1 MSQPEQLTGREDAVK
16 ETACSADPQNEAQP
30 ETSDVD
36 QAFEALVTLTINLPH
51 EPRQMQI
58 TISPQ
63 EQVHEVRQSIIDLPV
78 AFQYTCFHLEH
89 QGERINDFLPISD
102 IKGLVENPQVT
113 LVEDP
118 YTEKEARI
126 HLVRIRELIGAA
138 GDRPDV
144 FQGILP
150 GTSLLD
156 SVAPHVED
164 SADEEP
170 APPASKEDSEEYTF
184 GAHVPISILLPP
196 ATDEEA
202 PKTIKSISVSPWN
215 PPPCHLKQRGHLLYL
230 VATTNE
236 GEQHQITAHVGGF
249 SVNKS
254 SNSKFDPFPR
264 PSPKGQSAHSL
275 LTLLDLLSPSFS
287 ESFLRLQEF
296 NNRKD
301 PLATFQITNAI
312 PSAPWI
318 VPSSSSP
325 LCAHVADWT
334 RPQETYLISGADNT
348 DTLRDWN
355 EEFQS
360 ARELPKQTVQDR
372 VFRERLMS
380 KLFADYNDAATRG
393 AVLVARGEVAPLNPT
408 ECKDAQ
414 IFVYNNVFF
423 SFGADGVG
431 TFTSE
436 GGDEAARVATGKDV
450 AGVRLVNQLDI
461 DGLFTPATV
470 VVDYLGKR
478 IVGQSIVPGIFKQR
492 DPGENQID
500 YGAVDGKDVVAADER
515 FVPVFEQLSR
525 ALKVKKHAVWDKD
538 GKRIELEASVETKGL
553 MGTDGRKYVLDLYR
567 VTPLDIYWLEEKFED
582 TQAEYPHRMAVLRPE
597 LIDTYGRRKM
607 KAWVDEELTRRG
619 QNGKAATKDAS
630 IDETGKL
637 QQAAS
642 KEQIDE
648 TDEAEE
654 NDSESESDES
664 EGELKPAQQVDGAPQ
679 PKETVG
685 SDGLKSSEDLKN
697 HIDLSKFQ
705 FSLNP
710 DVFSGQDPQSDVEKI
725 EMKEDEEEVR
735 LACRYLREQAIPDLI
750 RELVDCDISFPMDG
764 QSLGRLLHKRGI
776 NIRYT
781 GRVATL
787 ATDPRLQCLKD
798 VCVQDMVARSFKHVS
813 AMYLRHLP
821 AVFTSACIAHLL
833 NCLVGFEFNSKPA
846 ANVDSALRSLY
857 SDTDLSFETV
867 TPESLRSSISEEVL
881 KRFRYQLDEE
891 WYARVK
897 PLQLVREI
905 SLKLGFQLQA
915 REYNFR
921 SGPVNH
927 APATH
932 ATNGK
937 PATTVQTNGDAN
949 KRKKKKAATARDATP
964 TSSPPALPTTT
975 FTPEDVANVVPIVKH
990 SCPRSALAE
999 EALEA
1004 GRISIMQNQRK
1015 LGQELLLESL
1025 SLHEQIYGI
1034 LHPEVARVYNT
1045 LSMLYYQ
1052 LDEKEAAVELARK
1065 AIVVSERTVG
1075 IDSAETL
1082 LNYLN
1087 LSLFLHQAGDSNGA
1101 LVFAKHA
1108 LKLWKI
1114 IYGPDH
1120 PDSITTINNG
1130 AVMLQHLKAYHESRL
1145 WFEESLRIC
1154 ESVFGKQSIN
1164 AATLLFQLAQA
1175 LALDQDSK
1183 GAVNRMRE
1191 SYNIFLSELG
1201 PQDKNT
1207 KEAESWLEQLT
1218 QNAVSIAKHAKDA
1231 QARRLRAGIRFT
1243 PKGAPYEASAA
1254 APRVS
1259 TPQTTHLDGSSQMDS
1274 RSIDELIKFIE
1285 GTDQQTNPKARSG
1298 RGNPKRRGKS
1308 SQ

>member
-1 MSQPEQLTGREDAVK
+1 M
-16 ETACSADPQNEAQP
+16 
-30 ETSDVD
+30 
-36 QAFEALVTLTINLPH
+36 TL
-51 EPRQMQI
+51 QV
-58 TISPQ
+58 SPQ
-63 EQVHEVRQSIIDLPV
+63 EQVHEVRQSIIDLPI

-89 QGERINDFLPISD
+89 RGERINDFLTIGD
-102 IKGLVENPQVT
+102 IPDLAEIPEVD

-138 GDRPDV
+138 GDRTDAV
-144 FQGILP
+144 QGVLP
-150 GTSLLD
+150 GLSLLD
-156 SVAPHVED
+156 GVAPL
-164 SADEEP
+164 
-170 APPASKEDSEEYTF
+170 SEEQADGEQAQEAKEPKEGYTF
-184 GAHVPISILLPP
+184 GAPVPISTLLPP
-196 ATDEEA
+196 PSDEEA
-202 PKTIKSISVSPWN
+202 PKTIKSISLSPWN

-249 SVNKS
+249 FINKS

-264 PSPKGQSAHSL
+264 PAPKGQASHSL
-275 LTLLDLLSPSFS
+275 LTLLDLVSPSFS
-287 ESFLRLQEF
+287 TAFLKLQEF

-312 PSAPWI
+312 PAAPWI
-318 VPSSSSP
+318 VPSASSP
-325 LCAHVADWT
+325 LCAHSADIT
-334 RPQETYLISGADNT
+334 RSQETYLIAGADNT

-360 ARELPKQTVQDR
+360 ARELPKETVQDR

-393 AVLVARGEVAPLNPT
+393 AVLVARGEIAPLNPT

-436 GGDEAARVATGKDV
+436 GGDEAARIATGKDV

-500 YGAVDGKDVVAADER
+500 YGAVDGKDAVAADER
-515 FVPVFEQLSR
+515 FAPVFEKLSR

-538 GKRIELEASVETKGL
+538 GKRIDLEASVETKGL

-567 VTPLDIYWLEEKFED
+567 VTPLDINWLEEPEVKD
-582 TQAEYPHRMAVLRPE
+582 EYPHRMTVLRPE
-597 LIDTYGRRKM
+597 LVESYGRKKM
-607 KAWVDEELTRRG
+607 KTWVDEELARRG
-619 QNGKAATKDAS
+619 NTAQETATETPAETKEGPAKTEDNKSQANDDSDSDSERETEAERSTKETAQAEKTEELKEADAS
-630 IDETGKL
+630 KD
-637 QQAAS
+637 S
-642 KEQIDE
+642 KD
-648 TDEAEE
+648 
-654 NDSESESDES
+654 
-664 EGELKPAQQVDGAPQ
+664 
-679 PKETVG
+679 
-685 SDGLKSSEDLKN
+685 

-710 DVFSGQDPQSDVEKI
+710 DAFSGQVPQTDAEKA
-725 EMKEDEEEVR
+725 EMRQDEQEVR
-735 LACRYLREQAIPDLI
+735 LASEYLREHVIPDLI
-750 RELVDCDISFPMDG
+750 RELTDCDISFPMDG

-776 NIRYT
+776 NVRYI
-781 GRVATL
+781 GKVAAL
-787 ATDPRLQCLKD
+787 ASDPRLQCLRD
-798 VCVQDMVARSFKHVS
+798 ICVQDMVARSFKHIAS
-813 AMYLRHLP
+813 TYLRYLP
-821 AVFTSACIAHLL
+821 APFTSACISHLL
-833 NCLVGFEFNSKPA
+833 NCLLGFRLNPKPTA
-846 ANVDSALRSLY
+846 EVDSSLRSLY
-857 SDTDLSFETV
+857 SDADLTFEKA
-867 TPESLRSSISEEVL
+867 TPESLRGSIAEQVS
-881 KRFRYQLDEE
+881 KRFRYELDSD
-891 WYARVK
+891 WHAHVK
-897 PLQLVREI
+897 PLQLLREV

-915 REYNFR
+915 KEYNFTSKPIEQATSAPPTD
-921 SGPVNH
+921 SGP
-927 APATH
+927 
-932 ATNGK
+932 TNG
-937 PATTVQTNGDAN
+937 QTNGDGS
-949 KRKKKKAATARDATP
+949 KKKKKKAVRDVSPATATP
-964 TSSPPALPTTT
+964 ISASTT
-975 FTPEDVANVVPIVKH
+975 FTANDVVNVVPVVKH

-1034 LHPEVARVYNT
+1034 LHPEVARVYNS
-1045 LSMLYYQ
+1045 LSMMYYQ
-1052 LDEKEAAVELARK
+1052 LGEKEAAVELARK

-1075 IDSAETL
+1075 VDSAETL

-1087 LSLFLHQAGDSNGA
+1087 LSLFLHQAGDSHSA

-1114 IYGPDH
+1114 IYGADH

-1154 ESVFGKQSIN
+1154 EEVFGKQSIN

-1201 PQDKNT
+1201 PEDKNT

-1218 QNAVSIAKHAKDA
+1218 QNAVSIAKHAKDV

-1243 PKGAPYEASAA
+1243 PKGSPYEAAA
-1254 APRVS
+1254 TIPRVS
-1259 TPQTTHLDGSSQMDS
+1259 TTQSTQLDGSSQIDS

-1285 GTDQQTNPKARSG
+1285 GTDQQTKPSKGRPG
-1298 RGNPKRRGKS
+1298 RGNPKRRGAKVS
-1308 SQ
+1308 KQ